1 MKEFRTRVDLD
12 VEPSLAAVEH
22 AAELWG
28 AVWRR
33 SGTGGRLELPVQAG
47 LRQGVVTATVSTEVV
62 SGTGAGNGAG
72 DGADRAADTDTGDST
87 TLVVRIESSDYH
99 LQTGAVTILG
109 IGGLGCLPLILW
121 PLYPKLLALAPVS
134 LILIV
139 VAWLVVASRLQNSG
153 VEEFLDMVAGR
164 DSKR

>member
-1 MKEFRTRVDLD
+1 MLEFRARLDLD
-12 VEPSLAAVEH
+12 IEHSLGAVEH

-28 AVWRR
+28 ANWRR

-47 LRQGVVTATVSTEVV
+47 LRHGVVTAAVSTEVA
-62 SGTGAGNGAG
+62 AGNNAGEGAG
-72 DGADRAADTDTGDST
+72 DSADRAADKGTGDGT
-87 TLVVRIESSDYH
+87 TLVVRVESSDYH
-99 LQTGAVTILG
+99 LQTAAVTILG

-153 VEEFLDMVAGR
+153 VEEFLDMVAER